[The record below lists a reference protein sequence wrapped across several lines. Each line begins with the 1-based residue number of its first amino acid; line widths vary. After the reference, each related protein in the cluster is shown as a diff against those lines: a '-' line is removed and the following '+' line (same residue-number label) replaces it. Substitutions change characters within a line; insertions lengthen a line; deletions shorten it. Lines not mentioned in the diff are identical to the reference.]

1 MKRIILAAF
10 SIFLLGA
17 GSVQAQETENSKD
30 YKWQFRLRGLGV
42 VANESATISAIG
54 GDVSISDDLIPEL
67 DITYF
72 FTKNIAA
79 ELILGTTKHD
89 VHTVGSDLSPIGGGI
104 ANVDLGSV
112 RLLPPT
118 LLAQYHFYPNETV
131 KPYIGAGI
139 NYTLFYDVDAGNTVK
154 DVEYDNA
161 LGFAF
166 QIGSDFFFTD
176 NFFVN
181 LDVKYILLKTDVTV
195 DASNLAAGLS
205 IPAEVEINPLL
216 VGLGFGYRF

>member
-1 MKRIILAAF
+1 MKKIILAAF

-17 GSVQAQETENSKD
+17 GSVNAQETETSKD

-42 VANESATISAIG
+42 VANESATIGAIG
-54 GDVSISDDLIPEL
+54 GDVNISNDLIPEL

-79 ELILGTTKHD
+79 ELILGTTKHN
-89 VHTVGSDLSPIGGGI
+89 VNTVASDLSPIGGGI
-104 ANVDLGSV
+104 ADVDLGSV

-118 LLAQYHFYPNETV
+118 LLAQYHFYPNEYV

-139 NYTLFYDVDAGNTVK
+139 NYTLFYDVKPGNVVK

-166 QIGSDFFFTD
+166 QVGSDFFFTD

-181 LDVKYILLKTDVTV
+181 LDVKYIMLKTDVTV
-195 DASNLAAGLS
+195 DASNLAPGLS
-205 IPAEVEINPLL
+205 IPAEVDINPLL
-216 VGLGFGYRF
+216 IGLGFGYRF

>member
-1 MKRIILAAF
+1 MKKIILAAF

-17 GSVQAQETENSKD
+17 GSVNAQETETSKD

-42 VANESATISAIG
+42 VANESATIGAIG
-54 GDVSISDDLIPEL
+54 GDVNISNDLIPEL

-79 ELILGTTKHD
+79 ELILGTTKHN
-89 VHTVGSDLSPIGGGI
+89 VNTVASDLSPIGGGI
-104 ANVDLGSV
+104 ADVDLGSV

-118 LLAQYHFYPNETV
+118 LLAQYHFYPNEYV

-139 NYTLFYDVDAGNTVK
+139 NYTLFYDVKAGSVVK

-161 LGFAF
+161 FGVAF
-166 QIGSDFFFTD
+166 QVGSDFFFTD

-195 DASNLAAGLS
+195 DASNLAPGLS
-205 IPAEVEINPLL
+205 IPAEVDINPLL
-216 VGLGFGYRF
+216 IGLGFGYRF

>member
-1 MKRIILAAF
+1 MKKIILAAF
-10 SIFLLGA
+10 SFLLLGA
-17 GSVQAQETENSKD
+17 GSVNAQETETTKD

-42 VANESATISAIG
+42 VANESATIGAIG
-54 GDVSISDDLIPEL
+54 GDVNISNDLIPEL

-79 ELILGTTKHD
+79 ELILGTTKHN
-89 VHTVGSDLSPIGGGI
+89 VNTVASDLSPIGGGI
-104 ANVDLGSV
+104 ADVDLGSV

-118 LLAQYHFYPNETV
+118 LLAQYHFYPNEYV

-139 NYTLFYDVDAGNTVK
+139 NYTLFYDVKPGNVVK

-166 QIGSDFFFTD
+166 QVGSDFFFTD

-181 LDVKYILLKTDVTV
+181 LDVKYIMLKTDVTV
-195 DASNLAAGLS
+195 DASNLAPGLS
-205 IPAEVEINPLL
+205 IPAEVDINPLL
-216 VGLGFGYRF
+216 IGLGFGYRF

>member
-1 MKRIILAAF
+1 MRKMILAAF
-10 SIFLLGA
+10 SILVLGA
-17 GSVQAQETENSKD
+17 GSVNAQDTEISKD
-30 YKWQFRLRGLGV
+30 YKWQFRLRGVGV

-54 GDVSISDDLIPEL
+54 GDVNISNDLIPEL

-72 FTKNIAA
+72 FTKNLAA
-79 ELILGTTKHD
+79 ELILGTSKHN
-89 VHTVGSDLSPIGGGI
+89 VRTVGSDLSPIGGGI
-104 ANVDLGSV
+104 ADLDLGSV

-139 NYTLFYDVDAGNTVK
+139 NYTLFYDVEAGNVVK
-154 DVEYDNA
+154 DIEYDNA

-216 VGLGFGYRF
+216 IGLGFGYRF

>member
-1 MKRIILAAF
+1 MKKIILAAF
-10 SIFLLGA
+10 SFFLLGA
-17 GSVQAQETENSKD
+17 GSVNAQETETTKD

-42 VANESATISAIG
+42 VANESATIGAIG
-54 GDVSISDDLIPEL
+54 GDVNISNDLIPEL

-79 ELILGTTKHD
+79 ELILGTTKHN
-89 VHTVGSDLSPIGGGI
+89 VNTVASDLSPIGGGI
-104 ANVDLGSV
+104 ADVDLGSV

-118 LLAQYHFYPNETV
+118 LLAQYHFYPNEYV

-139 NYTLFYDVDAGNTVK
+139 NYTLFYDVKPGNVVK

-166 QIGSDFFFTD
+166 QVGSDFFFTD

-181 LDVKYILLKTDVTV
+181 LDVKYIMLKTDVTV
-195 DASNLAAGLS
+195 DASNLAPGLS
-205 IPAEVEINPLL
+205 IPAEVDINPLL
-216 VGLGFGYRF
+216 IGLGFGYRF